1 MEIKNVDDAREFIKR
16 YQLTTLLSN
25 RFLNELSM
33 DIYTPKGCWDTDE
46 NPWEWKKVL
55 VLERECLYGKL
66 FGKYA
71 GFAYKNVMYDL
82 INYRRDGYD
91 FEARVNSMPVSD
103 ADILIYNIISSHKN
117 IDTKSLRAICNVD
130 KKNKGEFD
138 RSLERLQMQT
148 YICVSSFDPQ
158 VDKNGNFYG
167 WGIAS
172 YSTPELLFGE
182 RKIEKVY
189 EKDPM
194 ESRSD
199 LLKVLKKNTALHSDK
214 DYEKYLDYKG

>member
-1 MEIKNVDDAREFIKR
+1 MMISNVDEARSFIKE
-16 YQLTTLLSN
+16 YKLTTLLSN
-25 RFLNELSM
+25 KYLNELSM

-46 NPWEWKKVL
+46 NPWEWKKTL

-71 GFAYKNVMYDL
+71 GFAYKDVMYDL

-91 FEARVNSMPVSD
+91 FDSRINSMPVSD
-103 ADILIYNIISSHKN
+103 ADIIIYNTIVSYKN

-130 KKNKGEFD
+130 KKNHNEFVK
-138 RSLERLQMQT
+138 SLERLQMET

-158 VDKNGNFYG
+158 VDKYGNFYG

-172 YSTPELLFGE
+172 YSTPELLFGTK
-182 RKIEKVY
+182 KIEKIY
-189 EKDPM
+189 EKDPT
-194 ESRSD
+194 ESRND
-199 LLKVLKKNTALHSDK
+199 LMKVLKKHTGYHSDR
-214 DYEKYLDYKG
+214 DYERYLLYDK